1 MNRIL
6 IIEDDPSI
14 RKALVV
20 ALQNEN
26 FVIRTAA
33 DGMEGVELA
42 MDGENDLLIL
52 DLMLP
57 GKSGM
62 DICRELRANNITIP
76 ILVLSSKQDEI
87 DKVLLL
93 ELGAD
98 DYLTKPPAIRELVAR
113 VHALLRRY
121 NLPTAN
127 NLIEDMITFGDVIIN
142 FKKHEAVKKNI
153 PLKFSAREFEIL
165 EYFAQ
170 REGLVITRDQ
180 LLDEVWGYDNFPT
193 TRTIDNFI
201 ANLRKKIEDNPAE
214 PKHLVTLFGSGY
226 KFIKE
231 PNSLE

>member
-14 RKALVV
+14 RKALVA
-20 ALQNEN
+20 ALQDEN
-26 FVIRTAA
+26 FVIRSAA
-33 DGMEGVELA
+33 DGLEGIELA

-98 DYLTKPPAIRELVAR
+98 DYLTKPPALRELVAR
-113 VHALLRRY
+113 VHALLRRF
-121 NLPTAN
+121 NQVNDINAIAETV
-127 NLIEDMITFGDVIIN
+127 DFGNVTIN
-142 FKKHEAVKKNI
+142 FKKLEATKYGM

-165 EYFAQ
+165 QYFIQ

-201 ANLRKKIEDNPAE
+201 ANLRKKIEDNPAQ
-214 PKHLVTLFGSGY
+214 PIHLITMFGSGY
-226 KFIKE
+226 KFIK
-231 PNSLE
+231 